1 MLTKAFASS
10 HFPLSSSRSDIA
22 SSIARTPRRRSKERK
37 NPFAVEGHNGRRPP
51 HGVLRIR
58 RPQRDLRDS
67 VRQQEDPDSTSKF
80 KNLSDEEEEG
90 FEEDDRLYRKAR
102 KAQRHSETSEN
113 RDETPRTPSARHPRQ
128 GTNRQNRVTALE
140 SDESSH
146 TRDPVR
152 SFPFFGPLRPLAQ
165 QRSLRLLAGRSFN
178 ALSQTSAF
186 RTPPPQVL

>member
-10 HFPLSSSRSDIA
+10 RLPLLTPFTNLVSSPGSRA
-22 SSIARTPRRRSKERK
+22 VERRPQERK
-37 NPFAVEGHNGRRPP
+37 NPFAVENHEGIRPA
-51 HGVLRIR
+51 HGVLRKPAR
-58 RPQRDLRDS
+58 GVLRDS

-102 KAQRHSETSEN
+102 KAKRHLETSEN

-128 GTNRQNRVTALE
+128 GTRRQNRVTALE

-165 QRSLRLLAGRSFN
+165 RRSLRLLAGRSFN